1 MLLEDVVIVRLN
13 HFKEEEQK
21 AISAHVLCLVLVT
34 GKPRKGEFSHTC
46 AHVLQPLSVLGQ
58 SGIAMAATESICV
71 SFGVELVDYPDCRC
85 QSSRSFGF
93 LPASR
98 QEDLMDSLKG
108 LKGLR
113 SRDKISWGRK
123 HPKEDLR
130 AENRSKQHA
139 CPSWRRFSENFI
151 IWQASS

>member
-13 HFKEEEQK
+13 HFKEEKQK
-21 AISAHVLCLVLVT
+21 AISAHVLGLVLVT

-46 AHVLQPLSVLGQ
+46 AHMLQPLSVLGQ

-71 SFGVELVDYPDCRC
+71 GIGMELVDYPDCRC

-93 LPASR
+93 LPAGR
-98 QEDLMDSLKG
+98 QQDLVDSLKG

-113 SRDKISWGRK
+113 GRDKISWGRK
-123 HPKEDLR
+123 HRKQNLR